1 MRRLVVLVLIALA
14 SAGCGG
20 GGGGGEGVATDDY
33 VAKADGICGDYQV
46 RLSRIPRPLTGS
58 PSELGSYLERAL
70 PVAREQL
77 DKLKGLERP
86 ADDSDRED
94 IERVLVLLEQ
104 ELDLNDAA
112 QKAAASGDQA
122 SLDSNL
128 QQQAQ
133 LAAEANQIAEQIGF
147 VVCAREA

>member
-14 SAGCGG
+14 SAGCG

-86 ADDSDRED
+86 ADDADRED